1 MNFYMEQEIFSFT
14 DRFSIFDE
22 RGNERFYIEGEVFS
36 FGKKLHFYD
45 PDGRERAF
53 IDQKLF
59 SFLPTYNISID
70 GFHVA
75 EVVKQFTFFYPT
87 YDVSTSDGRYWKV
100 DGDFFDHEYAV
111 YDGDR
116 MVASV
121 SKDWFTW
128 GDVYRISVSD
138 QVDPILA
145 LSIVLVIDACLEAE
159 AHH

>member
-1 MNFYMEQEIFSFT
+1 MNFYMQQEVFSFA

-22 RGNERFYIEGEVFS
+22 NGNERFYIEGEVFT
-36 FGKKLHFYD
+36 FGKKLHFYEL
-45 PDGRERAF
+45 DGKERAF
-53 IDQKLF
+53 IAQKLF
-59 SFLPTYNISID
+59 SFYPQYSISID
-70 GFHVA
+70 GFDIA
-75 EVVKQFTFFYPT
+75 EVMKEFTFFYPS
-87 YDVSTSDGRYWKV
+87 YEVSISDGRYWKV
-100 DGDFFDHEYAV
+100 DGDFFDHEYTV
-111 YDGDR
+111 RDGSS
-116 MVASV
+116 MIASV

>member
-1 MNFYMEQEIFSFT
+1 MKRTLKYLSVILALILALSFT
-14 DRFSIFDE
+14 ACGGGS
-22 RGNERFYIEGEVFS
+22 NEEAPEEGSVGIANPWQTADSAQAAAE
-36 FGKKLHFYD
+36 GA
-45 PDGRERAF
+45 G
-53 IDQKLF
+53 
-59 SFLPTYNISID
+59 ID
-70 GFHVA
+70 GFDIA

-128 GDVYRISVSD
+128 GDAYRISVSD

-145 LSIVLVIDACLEAE
+145 LSIVLVIDACLDAE
-159 AHH
+159 GHH